1 MLDKEANNIYFDL
14 FEEIKKRE
22 KNGIQGD
29 DIDKFMK
36 EYGYEPNEND
46 IDLLMNRFDSKK
58 IGVIDYGEFIDEI
71 RPMNFC

>member
-1 MLDKEANNIYFDL
+1 
-14 FEEIKKRE
+14 
-22 KNGIQGD
+22 
-29 DIDKFMK
+29 MK